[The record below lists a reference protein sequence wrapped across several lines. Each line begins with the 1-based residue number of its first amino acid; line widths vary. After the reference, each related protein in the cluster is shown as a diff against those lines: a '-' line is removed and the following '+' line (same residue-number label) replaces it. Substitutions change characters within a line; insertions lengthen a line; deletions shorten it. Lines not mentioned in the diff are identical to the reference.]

1 MKTKQKERILTCR
14 SRAYYVRAGQKWGGI
29 ENDTE
34 NSGTQ
39 TTLPVETCTHSICH
53 FSNFQAH
60 SSFTSA
66 TIRLTLLKIF
76 KKDLSTI
83 YMISGSRNCT
93 ISTISGCRNLL
104 VNFLQFLDP
113 ETAVFLWFLDTETAP
128 FLQFVDPEFFWSIF
142 TISGSRNCSI
152 FAVSGSR
159 NCTISAISGS
169 SNEPARMSLLVCYP
183 PMG

>member
-1 MKTKQKERILTCR
+1 MNERILTCR
-14 SRAYYVRAGQKWGGI
+14 SRAYYVRAGQKWGAI

-66 TIRLTLLKIF
+66 IIRLTLLKIF

-113 ETAVFLWFLDTETAP
+113 ETAVFLRYLDPKITPFLSFLD
-128 FLQFVDPEFFWSIF
+128 PEICWSIF
-142 TISGSRNCSI
+142 KISWSRIPSI
-152 FAVSGSR
+152 FAFFGSR
-159 NCTISAISGS
+159 KCTISAISGLS
-169 SNEPARMSLLVCYP
+169 SNN
-183 PMG
+183 